1 MMPQTSQLS
10 ILRIL
15 YNGFGA
21 QTGVDWYIYRRGSVG
36 GEVVEIYVQVFAA
49 ACEYDL
55 LRLFWDRGGRR

>member
-21 QTGVDWYIYRRGSVG
+21 QTGIDWYIYLRGSVG
-36 GEVVEIYVQVFAA
+36 GEVVEIYVLVFAA
-49 ACEYDL
+49 ACEDYFLCL
-55 LRLFWDRGGRR
+55 LRDRGGRR